1 MRRILLTWEIGS
13 NTGHLVRLLP
23 VAEKL
28 KEQGHAVL
36 AAVRDIPTAATVFG
50 PKTISFVQAPILAQ
64 GRQLRHRQTGYA
76 DILLSHGWAENSVLW
91 GLVQGWI
98 NLFRMF
104 RPDVII
110 ADFSPTACLAARIAG
125 IRVVLLGNGFELP
138 PATDPLPPFPGF
150 LWATKELAVKSEH
163 IAVETANAVIQAF
176 NGKKLQALQDLFDP
190 QACLLATFPELDHYS
205 ARPNIRYIG
214 MLRGQPEAEAI
225 AWPNEGEGRVFA
237 YLRPDTE
244 NVDAILGGLRE
255 SGTSVV
261 CVAPEFDKERLN
273 KYRSARIT
281 FTTRPVALEP
291 LASSAHVCV
300 SYAAEGTVATFL
312 LKGVPQLMSPRLVEG
327 HMTAK
332 RVVELGAGL
341 MAPAGAT
348 DQIVAT
354 MLDRLCRTSEC
365 TTKAVAFADRH
376 HGFDVNGAVEEVVGL
391 VNILTGEDVPPSYKS
406 LISSPVNQKGDDR
419 R

>member
-1 MRRILLTWEIGS
+1 MKRILLTWEIGL

-23 VAEKL
+23 VAEQL

-36 AAVRDIPTAATVFG
+36 AAVRDIPTAAAVFG
-50 PKTISFVQAPILAQ
+50 PANISFVQAPILAQ

-76 DILLSHGWAENSVLW
+76 DILLSQGWAENSVLW

-104 RPDVII
+104 RPDVIV
-110 ADFSPTACLAARIAG
+110 ADFSPTACMAARITG
-125 IRVVLLGNGFELP
+125 VRVLLLGNGFELP

-150 LWATKELAVKSEH
+150 SWATQELAARSEA
-163 IAVETANAVIQAF
+163 IAVETANTVIQAF
-176 NGKKLQALQDLFDP
+176 KGKKLQALRDLFDP
-190 QACLLATFPELDHYS
+190 QTCLLATFPELDHYG
-205 ARPNIRYIG
+205 ARPNVRYIG
-214 MLRGQPEAEAI
+214 MLRGQPKAEVI
-225 AWPNEGEGRVFA
+225 TWPDEGEHRIFA
-237 YLRPDTE
+237 YLRPNTE
-244 NVDAILGGLRE
+244 HVDAILGGLRE

-261 CVAPEFDKERLN
+261 CVAPGFDKERLN

-281 FTTRPVALEP
+281 FTTRPVALEQ
-291 LASSAHVCV
+291 LASSAHACV

-332 RVVELGAGL
+332 RVVQLGAGL
-341 MAPAGAT
+341 MVPAGAT

-365 TTKAVAFADRH
+365 TTKAMSIADRH
-376 HGFDVNGAVEEVVGL
+376 RGFDVNAAVEEIVGF
-391 VNILTGEDVPPSYKS
+391 VNILTEDILPSHK
-406 LISSPVNQKGDDR
+406 LLAGISVEQESDDR